1 MTEFDQLIET
11 LVWATGDEA
20 DGCEVEEY
28 SKEQLFDEYQQF
40 VDDIPLWIIY
50 SIDEVCLTGGDVY
63 EQLAHDY
70 IMTRMGHGVGFWET
84 SDWEE
89 EAGQKLTE
97 LCKKQGMLESYVG
110 EDEKVHV
117 I

>member
-11 LVWATGDEA
+11 LIWASDA
-20 DGCEVEEY
+20 DGCEVDVASVLQIQE
-28 SKEQLFDEYQQF
+28 EYQQF
-40 VDDIPLWIIY
+40 VDMIP
-50 SIDEVCLTGGDVY
+50 DEIVDNLDELCLTGDDAE

-97 LCKKQGMLESYVG
+97 LCKQQGTLESYN
-110 EDEKVHV
+110 DETTLY
-117 I
+117 IL

>member
-20 DGCEVEEY
+20 DGCVVEEY
-28 SKEQLFDEYQQF
+28 SKEELFDQYAQF
-40 VDDIPLWIIY
+40 VELIP
-50 SIDEVCLTGGDVY
+50 DEIVDNLDELCLVGGNAE

-89 EAGQKLTE
+89 KAGEKLTE
-97 LCKKQGMLESYVG
+97 LCKKQGMLESYH
-110 EDEKVHV
+110 DETTLF
-117 I
+117 IL

>member
-28 SKEQLFDEYQQF
+28 SKEELFDQYAQF
-40 VDDIPLWIIY
+40 VELIPDEIVDNLDELCLVGDDA
-50 SIDEVCLTGGDVY
+50 E

-84 SDWEE
+84 SEWEE
-89 EAGQKLTE
+89 KAGEKLTE
-97 LCKKQGMLESYVG
+97 LCKQQGMLESYVG
-110 EDEKVHV
+110 EDEKVH
-117 I
+117 IM